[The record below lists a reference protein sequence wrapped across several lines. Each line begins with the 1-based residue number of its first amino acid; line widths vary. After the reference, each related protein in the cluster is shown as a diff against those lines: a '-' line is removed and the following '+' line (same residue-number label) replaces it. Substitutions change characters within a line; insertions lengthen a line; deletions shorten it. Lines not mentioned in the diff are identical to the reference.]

1 VANGLRRAASAH
13 RRTSASRIRYCT
25 AAGPGPSLPRQ
36 ARSSPAR
43 GPHAFKEIQ
52 VSPKKTK
59 PQQPGMKRFY
69 LVLGVIAVL
78 GIAAIAFTV
87 VRSRAGGAALEPVT
101 IADSTDS
108 RALYERATG
117 MQIGSATAP
126 VKIVVFSDYQCPY
139 CGQFASTIKPAL
151 VNEFIN
157 AGKLQ
162 FVYYDFPLGGTHKY
176 SFIAARAARCAGDQN
191 KFWEYHDLLFGQ
203 QSEWSFSTGVPM
215 AEFQKYATQAG
226 VDGAA
231 FEACLKSDK
240 HADVVTAN
248 RMLGDQLGVNATPTV
263 IINNR
268 RVVSPLDSDEIS
280 KLIRE
285 SGV

>member
-1 VANGLRRAASAH
+1 LQGRRAGTIFA
-13 RRTSASRIRYCT
+13 
-25 AAGPGPSLPRQ
+25 RQ
-36 ARSSPAR
+36 ARSSYAR
-43 GPHAFKEIQ
+43 GPSAFKEIL
-52 VSPKKTK
+52 VSPKKAK
-59 PQQPGMKRFY
+59 QQQAGLKRFY
-69 LVLGVIAVL
+69 IVLGVVAVL
-78 GIAAIAFTV
+78 GIAAIAFSV
-87 VRSRAGGAALEPVT
+87 VRSNAGGAALEPVT

-108 RALYERATG
+108 RALYEKATG
-117 MQIGSATAP
+117 IQIGSATAP

-151 VNEFIN
+151 VNDFVN
-157 AGKLQ
+157 TGKLQ

-176 SFIAARAARCAGDQN
+176 SFLAARAARCAGDQN

-203 QSEWSFSTGVPM
+203 QSEWSFSSGVPM
-215 AEFQKYATQAG
+215 AEFLKYATQAG
-226 VDGAA
+226 VDSGP

-240 HADVVTAN
+240 YADVVTAN

-268 RVVSPLDSDEIS
+268 KVASPLDYDEIS
-280 KLIRE
+280 KLIKE